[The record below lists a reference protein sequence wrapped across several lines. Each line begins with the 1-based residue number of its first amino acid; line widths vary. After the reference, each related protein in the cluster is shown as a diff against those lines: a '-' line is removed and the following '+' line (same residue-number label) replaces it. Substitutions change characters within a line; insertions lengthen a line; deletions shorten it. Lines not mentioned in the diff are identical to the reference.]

1 MTETVT
7 PFVAR
12 EKPLSLALCWLLYG
26 PVLGTAVYW
35 GDWHSARGAR
45 GTEPNGPTARNVV
58 AFKQGKSSC

>member
-12 EKPLSLALCWLLYG
+12 EKPLSLGLCWLLYG

-35 GDWHSARGAR
+35 GDRRAARD
-45 GTEPNGPTARNVV
+45 TEPNGPTARNVV